1 MRHVVKE
8 HPSVAL
14 ESRRTRA
21 DFVPRLLAIL
31 HEFHRDERS
40 RNLLKR
46 KNILALLNLLE
57 IYFVIHFILNL
68 YIKI

>member
-46 KNILALLNLLE
+46 KNILALLNLRDLLCNSF
-57 IYFVIHFILNL
+57 YFKSL
-68 YIKI
+68 Y